1 MRTRSEEPGFA
12 VSTSGSS
19 GNASMA
25 DRAGL
30 HQAPRLLPLL
40 HRMEEREEV
49 RFHRFPLSSVLAPR
63 SSRGEDGELDAALAD
78 HAFRK
83 HASDYSGGWPGRF
96 SMVNRF

>member
-40 HRMEEREEV
+40 HRMEERAGERRCV
-49 RFHRFPLSSVLAPR
+49 FIGFPSPR
-63 SSRGEDGELDAALAD
+63 SSPLVPRGERMESLMQPWLTIPFGGAPPIIPEVGLDG
-78 HAFRK
+78 FR
-83 HASDYSGGWPGRF
+83 
-96 SMVNRF
+96 